1 MLLKKPENSKIGL
14 PIQVFL
20 FQKRGRMDSFVLKID
35 KILSTLCVVISIL
48 LVGCVVWQ
56 VFSRFILKA
65 PSVYTDE
72 LARFSFIWVGL
83 IGAAYAFGQK
93 KHLAID
99 LLATKL
105 ESSPDKLKRL
115 HFVVNLISLCFIVLI
130 MCYGGVKL
138 VNDTINAGQ
147 VSPVLGVQMGL
158 IYSAIPLSGFFMLVY
173 VIRDLFA
180 IAKPVPSLH

>member
-1 MLLKKPENSKIGL
+1 M
-14 PIQVFL
+14 
-20 FQKRGRMDSFVLKID
+20 
-35 KILSTLCVVISIL
+35 
-48 LVGCVVWQ
+48 
-56 VFSRFILKA
+56 
-65 PSVYTDE
+65 
-72 LARFSFIWVGL
+72 

-158 IYSAIPLSGFFMLVY
+158 IYSAIPLSGFLCWFMLFVTY
-173 VIRDLFA
+173 LR
-180 IAKPVPSLH
+180 

>member
-1 MLLKKPENSKIGL
+1 MDNFASK
-14 PIQVFL
+14 
-20 FQKRGRMDSFVLKID
+20 MDRA
-35 KILSTLCVVISIL
+35 LSALCVAISVL
-48 LVGCVVWQ
+48 LIVCVVWQ

-65 PSVYTDE
+65 PSVFTDE

-105 ESSPDKLKRL
+105 ESSPEKLKSL
-115 HFVVNLISLCFIVLI
+115 NFIVNLVSLFFIIII

-138 VNDTINAGQ
+138 VMNTINAGQ
-147 VSPVLGVQMGL
+147 ISPVLGIEMGL
-158 IYSAIPLSGFFMLVY
+158 VYSAIPLSGFFMLVY
-173 VIRDLFA
+173 VIRDLFT
-180 IAKPVPSLH
+180 IVKPVSSSNL

>member
-1 MLLKKPENSKIGL
+1 MNN
-14 PIQVFL
+14 
-20 FQKRGRMDSFVLKID
+20 FVSKID
-35 KILSTLCVVISIL
+35 KVLSALCVVISIL
-48 LVGCVVWQ
+48 LVVCVVWQ
-56 VFSRFILKA
+56 VFSRFILKD

-115 HFVVNLISLCFIVLI
+115 NFIVNLISLCFIALI
-130 MCYGGVKL
+130 MCYGGLKL

-147 VSPVLGVQMGL
+147 VSPVLGVEMGL
-158 IYSAIPLSGFFMLVY
+158 VYSAIPLSGFFMLVY

>member
-1 MLLKKPENSKIGL
+1 
-14 PIQVFL
+14 
-20 FQKRGRMDSFVLKID
+20 MDNFVSKID
-35 KILSTLCVVISIL
+35 KVLSVLCVIISIL
-48 LVGCVVWQ
+48 LVTCVVWQ
-56 VFSRFILKA
+56 VFSRFILKD

-72 LARFSFIWVGL
+72 LARFAFIWVGL

-115 HFVVNLISLCFIVLI
+115 NFVVNSISLCFILLI
-130 MCYGGVKL
+130 MCYGGVNL
-138 VNDTINAGQ
+138 VNDTMNAGQ
-147 VSPVLGVQMGL
+147 VSPVLGVEMGL
-158 IYSAIPLSGFFMLVY
+158 VYSAIPLSGFFMLVY

-180 IAKPVPSLH
+180 LTKPVSSLN

>member
-1 MLLKKPENSKIGL
+1 MTFK
-14 PIQVFL
+14 
-20 FQKRGRMDSFVLKID
+20 KRGCMDNFISKID
-35 KILSTLCVVISIL
+35 KVLSFLCVAISIL
-48 LVGCVVWQ
+48 LVMCVVWQ
-56 VFSRFILKA
+56 VFSRFVLKD

-105 ESSPDKLKRL
+105 ESSPEKAKRL
-115 HFVVNLISLCFIVLI
+115 NFVVNLVSCSFILVV
-130 MCYGGVKL
+130 MCYGGTKL
-138 VNDTINAGQ
+138 VMNTIEAGQ
-147 VSPVLGVQMGL
+147 LSPVLGVEMGL
-158 IYSAIPLSGFFMLVY
+158 IYSAIPLSGLFMLIY

-180 IAKPVPSLH
+180 VTKPISLSN